1 MRGELGGL
9 WAGWCFGRDELLYAP
24 GWRRGIEP
32 GEILALPY
40 VRAEA
45 AYQGRRVRELVAVVE
60 SLERETAEAHEA
72 ARRYRRLLTLESRLG
87 LMLERVQS

>member
-40 VRAEA
+40 VRALA
-45 AYQGRRVRELVAVVE
+45 AAEGRRAAELAAMVAE
-60 SLERETAEAHEA
+60 LERETAGALEA
-72 ARRYRRLLTLESRLG
+72 ARRYRRLLSAESRFG
-87 LMLERVQS
+87 LMFTYPR